1 MANTSSNALSRRSWD
16 RFSLVFIESG
26 CSTAG
31 MQVSQVCVCVCV
43 FCNRKLRGSYGRD
56 PQSPADQLVLYAAG
70 DTRIYIQ
77 EKVSLKCSRRTTG
90 SPLACQASPRT

>member
-43 FCNRKLRGSYGRD
+43 SSAIGSFEAVMAETR
-56 PQSPADQLVLYAAG
+56 SLQL
-70 DTRIYIQ
+70 T
-77 EKVSLKCSRRTTG
+77 SLSSTQQVTPEFIFKRR
-90 SPLACQASPRT
+90 SA

>member
-31 MQVSQVCVCVCV
+31 MQVSQVCVCVSSAI
-43 FCNRKLRGSYGRD
+43 GSFEAVMAETR
-56 PQSPADQLVLYAAG
+56 SLQL
-70 DTRIYIQ
+70 T
-77 EKVSLKCSRRTTG
+77 SLSSTQQVTPEFIFKRR
-90 SPLACQASPRT
+90 SA